1 MKLTVL
7 DRVLLQSSLPEKDS
21 FDKLLIRKDI
31 FAKVEFNQEELQEFG
46 VKATDNQ
53 VHMAKPNEETDLKFT
68 ESEVN
73 YVCEALKAISDKKEL
88 TPQHMHIYDLFVAH
102 PEVSSKK

>member
-7 DRVLLQSSLPEKDS
+7 DRVLLLSSMPEKDS

-31 FAKVEFNQEELQEFG
+31 LSKVEFNQEELEEFG
-46 VKATDNQ
+46 VKTTDNQ
-53 VHMAKPNEETDLKFT
+53 VRMEKPTEEKEIAFT
-68 ESEVN
+68 ESELN
-73 YVCEALKAISDKKEL
+73 YVAEILKSLSDRKEL
-88 TPQHMHIYDLFVAH
+88 TVQHMHIYDLFVAH